1 MTERRK
7 ILFVDDE
14 TNVLEALQRMLRS
27 RRNEWDMRF
36 MNRPEDALTLMASE
50 SFHVVVSDMRMPG
63 MDGSRFLGEVSARH
77 PDVVRIILSG
87 QSDRESLLHT
97 TSLAHQF
104 LSKPCDSE
112 TLKTAIDNVSNLHEL
127 LKNEAL
133 RRMISQL
140 DALPSL
146 PLPYLD
152 LMRELRSAHA
162 SVDRVGRII
171 ARDMGMTA
179 KILHLANSAFFGV
192 RLRVTDPALAATLL
206 GLETIKSLVLSV
218 QVFRK
223 FDLDAISF
231 FSPEQLWE
239 HSIVVGRLAQE
250 MARETRRDDTFIHA
264 SLMAGLMHDIG
275 KLVFAAKFASDWRIA
290 LSESASSG
298 EPAIE
303 AERRVLGAEVC
314 TLGLL
319 DSAPVHPREVFKR
332 GIELGASQVIL
343 SHNHPSG
350 NPAPSK
356 EDRDITR
363 RLDEAAKL
371 IGLQYIEHIITDGDK
386 YYSLASES
394 LEELAGPGQAAWE
407 SAAAGET
414 RRRRANRC
422 RIESD

>member
-192 RLRVTDPALAATLL
+192 RLRVTDPAHAATLL

-303 AERRVLGAEVC
+303 AERRVLGATHAEMGAYL
-314 TLGLL
+314 LGLWGL
-319 DSAPVHPREVFKR
+319 T
-332 GIELGASQVIL
+332 
-343 SHNHPSG
+343 HPSVEAAAFHHQPEFLATG
-350 NPAPSK
+350 EWTLPAVIYLANIIDHRVRAEREARPLP
-356 EDRDITR
+356 EINARFTA
-363 RLDEAAKL
+363 RLD
-371 IGLQYIEHIITDGDK
+371 IEHRI
-386 YYSLASES
+386 
-394 LEELAGPGQAAWE
+394 PAWE
-407 SAAAGET
+407 E
-414 RRRRANRC
+414 RC
-422 RIESD
+422 HALNQEAPPWR